1 MAVGLLPLLNQ
12 EIIEIRIL
20 QFMAKVELRPQ
31 RVSDAKRFYQIIGN
45 PDFKFLRIPLDSI
58 KDEIKFLKQNASR
71 RRKNFA
77 YNYTILCDG
86 EIVGGCGIKI
96 DQHRTFNG
104 EIGYFV
110 DQISWGKGIA
120 TQAVKKL
127 ERIGFDELGLNRIEI
142 LMNVRHRAS
151 EKVAIKCGY
160 KKEGLMKKAIKTD
173 KSYYDAF
180 LYAKVK

>member
-1 MAVGLLPLLNQ
+1 
-12 EIIEIRIL
+12 
-20 QFMAKVELRPQ
+20 
-31 RVSDAKRFYQIIGN
+31 
-45 PDFKFLRIPLDSI
+45 
-58 KDEIKFLKQNASR
+58 
-71 RRKNFA
+71 
-77 YNYTILCDG
+77 
-86 EIVGGCGIKI
+86 I

-110 DQISWGKGIA
+110 DQVCWGKGIA

-127 ERIGFDELGLNRIEI
+127 ERIGFDELNLERIEI
-142 LMNVRHRAS
+142 FTDIRHKAS

-160 KKEGLMKKAIKTD
+160 KKEGVMRKAIKTG

>member
-1 MAVGLLPLLNQ
+1 
-12 EIIEIRIL
+12 
-20 QFMAKVELRPQ
+20 
-31 RVSDAKRFYQIIGN
+31 
-45 PDFKFLRIPLDSI
+45 
-58 KDEIKFLKQNASR
+58 
-71 RRKNFA
+71 
-77 YNYTILCDG
+77 ILCDG

-110 DQISWGKGIA
+110 DQVCWRKGIA

-127 ERIGFDELGLNRIEI
+127 ERIGFDELNLERIEI
-142 LMNVRHRAS
+142 IMNVRHKAS
-151 EKVAIKCGY
+151 EKVAIKCAY
-160 KKEGLMKKAIKTD
+160 KKEGVMKKAIKTG

>member
-1 MAVGLLPLLNQ
+1 
-12 EIIEIRIL
+12 
-20 QFMAKVELRPQ
+20 MAKVELRPQ
-31 RVSDAKRFYQIIGN
+31 RVSDAKRFYQIIKN
-45 PDFKFLRIPLDSI
+45 PNFEFMHIFLNSI
-58 KDEIKFLKQNASR
+58 KEEIKFLKQNASKR
-71 RRKNFA
+71 RRNFA
-77 YNYTILCDG
+77 YNYTILADG

-110 DQISWGKGIA
+110 DQVYWGKGIA
-120 TQAVKKL
+120 TQAIKKL
-127 ERIGFDELGLNRIEI
+127 EEIGFDELELKRIEI
-142 LMNVRHRAS
+142 FMDVRHKAS

-160 KKEGLMKKAIKTD
+160 KKEGVMRKAIKTG

>member
-1 MAVGLLPLLNQ
+1 MT
-12 EIIEIRIL
+12 
-20 QFMAKVELRPQ
+20 KVELRPQ
-31 RVSDAKRFYQIIGN
+31 AVSDAKRFYQIIKN
-45 PDFKFLRIPLDSI
+45 PNFEFMRIPLDSI

-104 EIGYFV
+104 EISYFV
-110 DQISWGKGIA
+110 DQVCWGRGIA

-127 ERIGFDELGLNRIEI
+127 EKIGFDELGLKRIEI
-142 LMNVRHRAS
+142 IMNVSHKAS
-151 EKVAIKCGY
+151 EKAAIKCGY
-160 KKEGLMKKAIKTD
+160 KKEGVMKKAIKTG